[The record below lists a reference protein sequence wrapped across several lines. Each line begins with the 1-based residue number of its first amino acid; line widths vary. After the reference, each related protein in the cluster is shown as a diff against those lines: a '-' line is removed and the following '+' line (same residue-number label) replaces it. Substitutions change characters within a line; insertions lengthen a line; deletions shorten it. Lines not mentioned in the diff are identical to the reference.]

1 MKKNEKKPGDIIIL
15 NTCAKNYDDMMYGSW
30 DTVRDGQTDGRMDEW
45 KKWHK
50 EMGVPPNN
58 CYNSY
63 L

>member
-1 MKKNEKKPGDIIIL
+1 MKKSLEISSFY
-15 NTCAKNYDDMMYGSW
+15 TCAKNYDDKIYGSW
-30 DTVRDGQTDGRMDEW
+30 DKVRDRQTNGRMDEW